1 MRDEIFRRGGMRLGG
16 VAQLDPYLDARRYA
30 AAAAAAGPLPSP
42 YAGKLS
48 NSISIFGDQTA
59 TIARGG
65 KALVIT
71 RFVDVFFQLKIKG
84 DSI

>member
-48 NSISIFGDQTA
+48 NSISIFGIKPQLLP
-59 TIARGG
+59 GE
-65 KALVIT
+65 VIT